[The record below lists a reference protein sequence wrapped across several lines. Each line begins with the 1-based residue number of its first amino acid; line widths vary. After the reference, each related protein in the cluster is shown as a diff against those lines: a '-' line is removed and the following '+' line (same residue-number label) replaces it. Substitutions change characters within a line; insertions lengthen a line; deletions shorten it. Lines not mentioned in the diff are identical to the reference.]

1 MRKGK
6 CIGIFLLVGAM
17 VLTACGNTQTTQQSE
32 NSAVQKDAEAAD
44 SGKAADSG
52 ESEKLKVAYVTPGA
66 TGDNGFCDS
75 VARGLSRIES
85 DFGAQT
91 TIIENNNDASKYAES
106 LEACFQWQP
115 DVVFS
120 EPYGFEELYTQYADK
135 YPDTKIVCLD
145 FTLENTAKT
154 ISSYTFIS
162 EEGAFLAGVCAALAT
177 ESDLELANPEKKVG
191 FVGGQDIPVIKGFYK
206 GFEQGVK
213 YVDSEIEIVSTY
225 VGDFF
230 DPVKGKTAAKQL
242 YAQGADIIFQA
253 AGTSGQGVLE
263 AAKEENRYAIGVD
276 SNQNG
281 LYPGHVVASMV
292 KDLDGAV
299 YDTFQLIV
307 EGTYEGNTLYSKG
320 AGPSGVYLAIDDYSK
335 EILTQEMIDE
345 IDNISNKIV
354 AGEITVE
361 KYTEE

>member
-6 CIGIFLLVGAM
+6 CIGTLLLAGALFLS
-17 VLTACGNTQTTQQSE
+17 ACG
-32 NSAVQKDAEAAD
+32 SAKAPAAEAE
-44 SGKAADSG
+44 KKQ
-52 ESEKLKVAYVTPGA
+52 ESAESQTAEGMKVAYVTPGA

-75 VARGLSRIES
+75 VARGLARIET

-145 FTLENTAKT
+145 FTLENTQKT

-162 EEGAFLAGVCAALAT
+162 EEGAFLAGVCAAKVT
-177 ESDLELANPEKKVG
+177 ESDLELANEEKKVG

-213 YVDSEIEIVSTY
+213 YVDPDIEILVTY

-242 YAQGADIIFQA
+242 YAQGADIVFQA

-281 LYPGHVVASMV
+281 LYPGHVVTSMV

-299 YDTFQLIV
+299 YDTFKLIV
-307 EGTYEGNTLYSKG
+307 DGTYEENKIYSKG
-320 AGPSGVYLAIDDYSK
+320 AGPSGVYLAIDDNTK
-335 EILTQEMIDE
+335 AIIPQEMVDE
-345 IDNISNKIV
+345 IEDIQNKIV
-354 AGEITVE
+354 AGEIKVE
-361 KYTEE
+361 RYTE

>member
-1 MRKGK
+1 MKKMKRLVA
-6 CIGIFLLVGAM
+6 LLLAGSM
-17 VLTACGNTQTTQQSE
+17 VLTACGSTAGTAS
-32 NSAVQKDAEAAD
+32 
-44 SGKAADSG
+44 SGASG
-52 ESEKLKVAYVTPGA
+52 EEAGAGAGMKVAYVTPGA

-75 VARGLSRIES
+75 VASGLKRIEE

-145 FTLENTAKT
+145 FVLENTAKT

-162 EEGAFLAGVCAALAT
+162 EEGAFLAGVAAALVT
-177 ESDLELANPEKKVG
+177 ESDLELANSDKKVG

-206 GFEQGVK
+206 GFEQGVA
-213 YVDSEIEIVSTY
+213 YVDPEIEIVSTY

-242 YAQGADIIFQA
+242 YAQGVDIVFQA

-263 AAKEENRYAIGVD
+263 AANEENKYAIGVD

-281 LYPGHVVASMV
+281 LYPGHVVTSMV

-299 YDTFQLIV
+299 YDMFSMIV
-307 EGTYEGNTLYSKG
+307 DGTYEENHLYTKG
-320 AGPSGVYLAIDDYSK
+320 AGPSGVYLAIDDYTRD
-335 EILTQEMIDE
+335 ILSEDMIAQIEDVQ
-345 IDNISNKIV
+345 DKIV

-361 KYTEE
+361 QYTEE